1 MANNGHALLSA
12 SAAHRW
18 LNCPPS
24 ARLGEFIEDKESEFA
39 KEGTD
44 AHELCEIKLKEALGT
59 KGQIKMPTLVYYD
72 QEMEDSAKGYVS
84 FVLELLKEI
93 KERCKDPIVLIEQK
107 IDYSKYVKDGFGTVD
122 LMIVADDT
130 LHIIDFKYG
139 KGVSVDAYENPQM
152 KLYSIGGLE
161 IFDGIYD
168 IKKVSMT
175 IYQPRLSN
183 ISTFEIAKDDL
194 YNWAENTLKPIAKQ
208 AYKGEGEFKCGEW
221 CRWCKCKDT
230 CRKRA
235 EEKMAL
241 ASLEFKEPP
250 LLEDEEIIEI
260 LNKVDGLV
268 EWANDVKDY
277 ALKCALNGKKWTGY
291 KLVEGRANRKYT
303 NDSDVIKAVTEAG
316 HDPFE
321 KKLLSITEMQKR
333 LGKALFNDLLG
344 NLIIKPAGK
353 PTLVLESDKR
363 PEINTAKQ
371 DFMTTEE
378 N

>member
-1 MANNGHALLSA
+1 MANKGHALLSA
-12 SAAHRW
+12 STSHRW

-44 AHELCEIKLKEALGT
+44 AHELCEIKLKEALGAQ
-59 KGQIKMPTLVYYD
+59 GQIKMPTLVYYN
-72 QEMEDSAKGYVS
+72 QEMEESANGYVI
-84 FVLELLKEI
+84 FVLELLNEI
-93 KERCKDPIVLIEQK
+93 KETCKDPIVLIEQK

-139 KGVSVDAYENPQM
+139 KGVPVDAYENPQM

-183 ISTFEIAKDDL
+183 ISAFEITKDDL
-194 YNWAENTLKPIAKQ
+194 YSWAENTLKPIAKL

-221 CRWCKCKDT
+221 CRWCKCKDI

-235 EEKMAL
+235 EANMAM
-241 ASLEFKEPP
+241 ASLEFKDPP
-250 LLEDEEIIEI
+250 LLEDNEIVEI

-277 ALKCALNGKKWTGY
+277 ALKCAINGKKWTGY
-291 KLVEGRANRKYT
+291 KLVEGRSNRKYT
-303 NDSDVIKAVTEAG
+303 SDSDVIKAVTEAG
-316 HDPFE
+316 HNPFE

-344 NLIIKPAGK
+344 NLIVKPAGK

-363 PEINTAKQ
+363 PEINTAKK
-371 DFMTTEE
+371 DFMTMEE